1 MDPALDPAADP
12 AADPDP
18 TLKLSSKKLTKLIVY
33 NSRTA
38 ARPYNYKHTIKKKGD
53 VKTSRKK

>member
-1 MDPALDPAADP
+1 LDPALDLAADP

-18 TLKLSSKKLTKLIVY
+18 TGTLKLSSKKLTKFIVH

-53 VKTSRKK
+53 V